1 MGVFDFALKMELD
14 GEQYYREHAAQA
26 KHEDLKT
33 VLIGLAEDEKRHFA
47 IVESLQKQK
56 GNAYIEADP
65 AVSKQ
70 RNVFELA
77 HNKDFIPKDK
87 ESIAKLKAEQV
98 DVYRAALTK
107 EEESIALYK
116 KLQQTATS
124 PTEKTVL
131 GKLMHEEEKHK
142 EVLDNII
149 QMFNRVNEWV
159 ESPEFHHTKPY

>member
-14 GEQYYREHAAQA
+14 GEQYYREQAAQA
-26 KHEDLKT
+26 KYEDLKT
-33 VLIGLAEDEKRHFA
+33 VLTGMADDEQRHFK

-56 GNAYIEADP
+56 GNGYIEADP
-65 AVSKQ
+65 AISKQ
-70 RNVFELA
+70 RNIFELA
-77 HNKDFIPKDK
+77 RTKDFIPKDQ
-87 ESIAKLKAEQV
+87 ESIAKFKAEQV

-107 EEESIALYK
+107 EEESISLYK

-124 PTEKTVL
+124 PNEKTVL
-131 GKLMHEEEKHK
+131 EKLKHEEEKHK